1 MPEASVSPEAQTQLD
16 AIYDYVADRDP
27 EAARRMSRRF
37 DEVFLLL
44 ANTPNLGRDRSR
56 LLPGARSFAVGNYVV
71 FYSPIAG
78 GIEVHRVLYGG
89 RDLERAARE

>member
-1 MPEASVSPEAQTQLD
+1 MPEPSVSPEAQTQLD

-27 EAARRMSRRF
+27 EAARRMSGRF

-44 ANTPNLGRDRSR
+44 ANSPHLGRGRSR

-71 FYSPIAG
+71 FYSPIAD

-89 RDLERAARE
+89 RDLERATRE